1 MSELGPEAREILRRG
16 RDEDGPTSADRA
28 RLKRA
33 LMASIAASAAAAA
46 GEQAAEAAAAA
57 KTGTAISLG
66 AAWKG
71 FVVLV
76 VAGAVGA
83 GIATQ
88 PAPQVRKP
96 AAAAF
101 PTSAKDPAPVAI
113 VPPNPEPSPSASSRT
128 ETDTPRRA
136 LPKTTASAAASS
148 PEPDDTLLAETRR
161 LREAHGALQ
170 GGDAERALALL
181 DAETADAEGQ
191 KLHEERAAAR
201 VFSLCK
207 LGRVAEANEEARRFL
222 EASPRSPLAD
232 RVRKACQT
240 SR

>member
-16 RDEDGPTSADRA
+16 RDVDDPTPADRA
-28 RLKRA
+28 RLRRA
-33 LMASIAASAAAAA
+33 ILAGIAAGTAAAA

-57 KTGTAISLG
+57 KTGTALTLGG

-71 FVVLV
+71 FVVLI

-83 GIATQ
+83 GLATP
-88 PAPQVRKP
+88 PAPKTLMPV
-96 AAAAF
+96 A
-101 PTSAKDPAPVAI
+101 TSFSVGEKEPAPRAI
-113 VPPNPEPSPSASSRT
+113 ASETPEPSPSASSK
-128 ETDTPRRA
+128 TDAPRRA
-136 LPKTTASAAASS
+136 LPKTTTAPSAAPN

-181 DAETADAEGQ
+181 DAQTADAEGQ
-191 KLHEERAAAR
+191 KLREERAAAR
-201 VFSLCK
+201 VLALCK
-207 LGRVAEANEEARRFL
+207 LGRVAEANEEASRFL
-222 EASPRSPLAD
+222 QASPRSPLAD

-240 SR
+240 SP